1 MPDVDNLAIKREDSL
16 GERVAHELRVQVI
29 SGRLRPGTHLVE
41 GQLAERFDVSRGP
54 VRDALRRLEAEGLVA
69 SQRRGVYVTGLDA
82 EDVEELYT
90 LRESLESLALT
101 LAMDKARDADWARSQ
116 ACVERMRQAA
126 DRADARLFAEADL
139 DFHSRFYE
147 LSGHRRLIAVWEQ
160 YRPTFAVVLDITN
173 AQDVDLHSP
182 AENHAALLG
191 AARRGDREAAL
202 AALRAHLG
210 DARDQLRSALRDDR
224 SRAEG

>member
-1 MPDVDNLAIKREDSL
+1 MPEVENLAIKREDSL

-29 SGRLRPGTHLVE
+29 GGRLRPGTHLVE

-69 SQRRGVYVTGLDA
+69 SQRRGVYVTGLGA

-90 LRESLESLALT
+90 LRDSLESLALT
-101 LAMDKARDADWARSQ
+101 LAMNKASDDDWAHSQ
-116 ACVERMRQAA
+116 SCVERMRRAA
-126 DRADARLFAEADL
+126 ERSDARLFTAADL

-173 AQDVDLHSP
+173 AQDVDLHAP
-182 AENHAALLG
+182 AEDHATLLD
-191 AARRGDREAAL
+191 AARRGDRELAL
-202 AALRAHLG
+202 TTLRAHLVG
-210 DARDQLRSALRDDR
+210 ARDRLRAALHETMDR
-224 SRAEG
+224 ASG